1 MEISQ
6 GHGFLVISEI
16 HLLQPFFL
24 YLLWLAQKL
33 SLFRWLML
41 ENLRSISLGDFNMIF
56 TVLSKK
62 ITLPVKL
69 MFKCYPAFMGQ
80 LPSPLILYVSNRA
93 DRFVSSWDETFI
105 INSKELHW
113 LISLL
118 SSQVLNTHIS
128 FNYFWSTNNFFSNSL
143 NFSIFLCL
151 QSIYY
156 FLI

>member
-6 GHGFLVISEI
+6 GHGFLVISDI
-16 HLLQPFFL
+16 HQPRLFFL
-24 YLLWLAQKL
+24 YLLWLARKL
-33 SLFRWLML
+33 FLSRWLML
-41 ENLRSISLGDFNMIF
+41 GNLRSVSLVGFNMIF

-69 MFKCYPAFMGQ
+69 MFKCCHAFVGQ
-80 LPSPLILYVSNRA
+80 LPSPLISYVSNGA

-105 INSKELHW
+105 INSKEFHW

-118 SSQVLNTHIS
+118 SSQVLNIHIS
-128 FNYFWSTNNFFSNSL
+128 FNYFWPTNNLFSNSL
-143 NFSIFLCL
+143 HFSIFPCL

-156 FLI
+156 